1 MTGRILSG
9 RSEEVAPEAGPRP
22 RSPGQRLLRTVAER
36 RAAARQAYQAEV
48 ATRNRHAQQ
57 AISRRTRYRALC
69 RQYGDA
75 AVRAIRGGRRVEAWM
90 AAVTAAHYG
99 RLALGQSTV
108 LEG

>member
-9 RSEEVAPEAGPRP
+9 PSEPDGAQG

-36 RAAARQAYQAEV
+36 RAAARQIYQAEV
-48 ATRNRHAQQ
+48 AARNRTAQA
-57 AISRRTRYRALC
+57 AITRRTRYRALC
-69 RQYGDA
+69 RQHGEA
-75 AVRAIRGGRRVEAWM
+75 AVGAIRGGRRREAWL